1 MKTGPNVPNWLRWAR
16 EIHMIGQTGL
26 YYAQNEFDR
35 LRFQRLVEMSAEMI
49 SSNIG
54 IPEKNVLAALGAQEG
69 YVTPKVDV
77 RGAIFK
83 DGKVLLVKEITDG
96 LWSLPGGWA
105 DVNEAPSRMVER
117 EVKEETGLTVAAR
130 KIVGIY
136 EANHDRQPINVF
148 HCYKVLFLCDY
159 LNGEL
164 CVSHETPELDY
175 YNLDQL
181 PPLSTNRTRENY
193 IMEAYKHFCDPSLPA
208 VFD

>member
-1 MKTGPNVPNWLRWAR
+1 
-16 EIHMIGQTGL
+16 MIGQTGC

-54 IPEKNVLAALGAQEG
+54 IPEKQVLAALGAQDG

-77 RGAIFK
+77 RGAIFN

-105 DVNEAPSRMVER
+105 DVNEAPSKMVER
-117 EVKEETGLTVAAR
+117 EVKEETGLTVVAR

-136 EANHDRQPINVF
+136 EANHDREPINVF
-148 HCYKVLFLCDY
+148 HCYKVLFLCDD

>member
-1 MKTGPNVPNWLRWAR
+1 
-16 EIHMIGQTGL
+16 MIGQTGC

-54 IPEKNVLAALGAQEG
+54 IPEKQVLAALGAQDG

-77 RGAIFK
+77 RGAIFN

-105 DVNEAPSRMVER
+105 DVNEAPSKMVER
-117 EVKEETGLTVAAR
+117 EVKEETGLTVVAR

-136 EANHDRQPINVF
+136 EANHDREPINVF

>member
-1 MKTGPNVPNWLRWAR
+1 
-16 EIHMIGQTGL
+16 MIGQTGC

-54 IPEKNVLAALGAQEG
+54 IPEKQVLAALGAQDG

-77 RGAIFK
+77 RGAIFN

-105 DVNEAPSRMVER
+105 DVNEAPSKMVER
-117 EVKEETGLTVAAR
+117 EVKEETGLTVVAR

-136 EANHDRQPINVF
+136 EANHDREPINVF

-164 CVSHETPELDY
+164 CVSHE
-175 YNLDQL
+175 N
-181 PPLSTNRTRENY
+181 S
-193 IMEAYKHFCDPSLPA
+193 
-208 VFD
+208 